1 MLTADI
7 TEQPNTNSGGGRRW
21 MYPVVRKGKL
31 YRYRSLL
38 SYVYLLLFFSG
49 PFISINGHPLL
60 LLNIME
66 RRFVI
71 LGQVFWPQDFFL
83 FVLAMLAGLV
93 CIILFTI
100 AFGRAFCGW
109 ICPQTIFMEMVF
121 RKIEIWIEGDAKK
134 RRKLDEGPLTRE
146 KIIKK
151 TVKHVLFIIL
161 SFLIANTFLAYII
174 GKETLIGIITEPV
187 SMHWSGFISICVFT
201 IVFYLVYSQMR
212 ELVCTVICPYG
223 RLQGVLIDKS
233 TLVVA
238 YNFLR
243 GEPRGK
249 ISKKEDQTKKG
260 DCVDCGLCVDVC
272 PTGIDIRKGTQL
284 ECINCTACIDACNQV
299 MEKINK
305 PLNLIGFYSEESIA
319 KKEQPRFNGRMVAY
333 SAVIVVLL
341 GVLTSFVLK
350 RSAVDVTILR
360 SAGMLYQEQPGGY
373 ISNIYNADLINKTSS
388 PQQVRLVTDDP
399 AIKIKYIQAPGTLKP
414 ESEGKAV
421 FFLMIPASKIKNA
434 KTDIE
439 IKVMRGHETLGIVS
453 TAFIGPVYGSN

>member
-1 MLTADI
+1 MLTTDI
-7 TEQPNTNSGGGRRW
+7 NAQPNTTNGGGRKW

-38 SYVYLLLFFSG
+38 SYVYLLLFFAG
-49 PFISINGHPLL
+49 PFISIKGHPML
-60 LLNIME
+60 LLNVLE

-100 AFGRAFCGW
+100 AFGRVFCGW

-146 KIIKK
+146 KLIKK
-151 TVKHVLFIIL
+151 TSKHIIFIVL

-187 SMHWSGFISICVFT
+187 AMHWSGFISICVFT
-201 IVFYLVYSQMR
+201 VVFYLVYSQIR
-212 ELVCTVICPYG
+212 EIVCTVICPYG

-319 KKEQPRFNGRMVAY
+319 QKERPKFNGRMVAY

-373 ISNIYNADLINKTSS
+373 ISNIYNAELINKTSTS
-388 PQQVRLVTDDP
+388 QQITLVTDDP
-399 AIKIKYIQAPGTLKP
+399 AIQVKYIQAPGALKA

-421 FFLMIPASKIKNA
+421 FFLMIPASRIKSA

-439 IKVMRGHETLGIVS
+439 IKVMRGHETLSTIS